1 MGLVNDEGI
10 NVAVWLLNIV
20 SGKQPFRQHCDCCA
34 QQLMEQKDAWERRRS
49 QWCSG
54 AEQEHLL
61 PKAQVKPDQA
71 WSPHRRVTV
80 TC

>member
-34 QQLMEQKDAWERRRS
+34 QQLMEQKDAWE
-49 QWCSG
+49 
-54 AEQEHLL
+54 
-61 PKAQVKPDQA
+61 
-71 WSPHRRVTV
+71 
-80 TC
+80 